1 MTYPFKINNLKAF
14 SIKQPWASLII
25 KDIKNRTWGT
35 DNEKWFLVH
44 ASKEYDKNTL
54 KTKPNIVEKLKK
66 IKWKNYPTGVILG
79 IIHVK
84 NVESDCDIDKY
95 FWATGPKCWHIDFVY
110 EFDIPQSIQKEH

>member
-44 ASKEYDKNTL
+44 ASKEYD
-54 KTKPNIVEKLKK
+54 
-66 IKWKNYPTGVILG
+66 
-79 IIHVK
+79 
-84 NVESDCDIDKY
+84 
-95 FWATGPKCWHIDFVY
+95 
-110 EFDIPQSIQKEH
+110 